1 VNSKAP
7 LGGTR
12 KLWTHIWGDLEGF
25 LCICYATRPT
35 DKKSGA
41 PTNSELPMKNM
52 WFPYTPKGVDDAL
65 AFIDYFNN
73 TPMGEVFFCRNL
85 FPEAGGETWGRTNGR
100 VEYST
105 VIALELDGPPIPSGE
120 LAPMASVLSSPMVD
134 PQKEPLGDDKDHY
147 HVYLRLPR
155 AVSGEHSGELGA
167 AVKKYLYEN
176 LPEEEKAGKSIGD
189 LYGKSEPSSLLR
201 PPGTRNWK
209 YIEPVYVELHEI
221 HEDRRVD
228 VLTLESLPTYKRK
241 REKGKHTGSSSAS
254 QVGTA
259 TPGEPP
265 VPLSGYALEVWEGK
279 HRVQGDDGDCRYRS
293 LFHILATTCEVLA
306 RSPGGMNPDY
316 ARSVLIDAARD
327 RDHAIDWRDEMGEYK
342 GLKTEKRDADVYYEK
357 LADEVI
363 EKKIGEGEFMK
374 SESNG
379 NGPVGNEAGS
389 LASLEVPPS
398 PNGSGDK
405 GSSPGGRGVAV
416 KPTDGEPDIEE
427 IRKLFWT
434 PKDVYER
441 AGEKDTPVVPGFL
454 YEGFMVDLAGEAG
467 SGKTT
472 FLMAMVKA
480 ILTGGYFLGRP
491 CQRSPVVYLSE
502 QAETIVTAMEKIGLN
517 PEHEGLYVLPHKNVD
532 DLTWEET
539 YTRVRRMAKGVGAKA
554 IFTDT
559 IDDFGGLESD
569 QSSNDGDVRKLLKL
583 PKAAAQVDGLA
594 VLNVRQMNKMG
605 KGKGSVEFDH
615 SPDIVRGLYIL
626 PNGPENAREIRTIKS
641 RTREELPRKQTVELR
656 EGIYHSLGSATKIQE
671 QHARNAALSILKKQE
686 HTRIRKSTLVERVT
700 SEAQVSEATAKRA
713 LSKME
718 EDREI
723 RVETVKG
730 KGNPQVCVLISE
742 ETLLP
747 NPLRIP
753 DEDVL

>member
-1 VNSKAP
+1 VISKTA
-7 LGGTR
+7 LGNAR
-12 KLWTHIWGDLEGF
+12 KLWAHNYGDLEGY
-25 LCICYATRPT
+25 LCISTAIRNLDDDGVPIKKGNNATREFT
-35 DKKSGA
+35 DKFFHY
-41 PTNSELPMKNM
+41 PEE
-52 WFPYTPKGVDDAL
+52 VEEAL
-65 AFIDYFNN
+65 AYAHKVNSVPLHEVWCSK
-73 TPMGEVFFCRNL
+73 TPFKTMRRGNDNVVGC
-85 FPEAGGETWGRTNGR
+85 G
-100 VEYST
+100 
-105 VIALELDGPPIPSGE
+105 ALAVELDGPPLPDGK
-120 LAPMASVLSSPMVD
+120 LKPTAVVLSSPAH
-134 PQKEPLGDDKDHY
+134 LNDDGKDHF
-147 HVYLRLPR
+147 HPSFAIDPSTPIDR
-155 AVSGEHSGELGA
+155 AGELNRRLG
-167 AVKKYLYEN
+167 KKLGGEKIELSGLLRIPGTINWKHPEEPVAELLYLDDSRRFDEHALDAM
-176 LPEEEKAGKSIGD
+176 LPEEEK
-189 LYGKSEPSSLLR
+189 
-201 PPGTRNWK
+201 
-209 YIEPVYVELHEI
+209 
-221 HEDRRVD
+221 
-228 VLTLESLPTYKRK
+228 
-241 REKGKHTGSSSAS
+241 REHTSSAM
-254 QVGTA
+254 VED
-259 TPGEPP
+259 EPP

-279 HRVQGDDGDCRYRS
+279 HRVQGDDGDYRYGS

-306 RSPGGMNPDY
+306 QREMNPEY
-316 ARSVLIDAARD
+316 ARSVLIDAAANRD
-327 RDHAIDWRDEMGEYK
+327 YAIDWRDGMGEYK

-363 EKKIGEGEFMK
+363 EKKLGEGEFMK

-398 PNGSGDK
+398 PNGSGAE
-405 GSSPGGRGVAV
+405 GLSPGGRGAAV

-427 IRKLFWT
+427 IRRLFWT

-491 CQRSPVVYLSE
+491 CQKSPVVNLSE

-517 PEHEGLYVLPHKNVD
+517 SEHEGLYVLPHKNVD

-539 YTRVRRMAKGVGAKA
+539 YTKVRRMAKGVGAKA

-656 EGIYHSLGSATKIQE
+656 EGIYHSLGSATKVQE
-671 QHARNAALSILKKQE
+671 HHARNAALSILKKQE

-713 LSKME
+713 LGKME

-723 RVETVKG
+723 RVDTVKG
-730 KGNPQVCVLISE
+730 QGNPQVCVLISE